1 MATQLKHTDFAYTSA
16 PGPRPSIRVAFI
28 AGEATTAV
36 HDAMAKLPA
45 DTREGTLEDLAW
57 DQRVAPALTWHQ
69 AVTALTAA
77 VTARD
82 EFHRDF
88 LIPHHDMMEAMR
100 ARGEDINA
108 TFSEH
113 QTIEEQFGELAMAV
127 VDATCALGL
136 VPAPGATEMAYK
148 VHALALD
155 EFHLNEGKVNKLVAA
170 LDRDA
175 QAILAN
181 ESPDDVE
188 LIKSMTCSLI
198 DTARDV
204 LSPAMYAA
212 FLCWGEAAS
221 HACSFYTSDDD
232 GDARCAATA
241 EARSLVSDVDAENVH
256 DLLFMTLL
264 TCIETADAPS
274 FGPFDRKYGEFD
286 VNGGELLSGLSRDLR
301 KFSPIPDMVNEL
313 SARAWDVS
321 KSRMAIATE
330 IGRAIT
336 SAFSFARGE
345 HIAGVS
351 LAEQGA

>member
-1 MATQLKHTDFAYTSA
+1 MATQLKSTDFAYTPA
-16 PGPRPSIRVAFI
+16 PTPRPNIRVAFI
-28 AGEATTAV
+28 AGEAITAV

-45 DTREGTLEDLAW
+45 DTRDGTLEDLVW
-57 DQRVAPALTWHQ
+57 DQGVAPALAWDQ

-82 EFHRDF
+82 EFHRDV
-88 LIPHHDMMEAMR
+88 LVPHHDMMESMR
-100 ARGEDINA
+100 ARGEDIDA
-108 TFSEH
+108 TFFEH
-113 QTIEEQFGELAMAV
+113 QKIEDQFGDLVTAV
-127 VDATCALGL
+127 VDATCTLGL

-155 EFHLNEGKVNKLVAA
+155 EFHLNERKVNGLVAA

-181 ESPDDVE
+181 EAPDDVG
-188 LIKSMTCSLI
+188 LIQSMTCSLI

-212 FLCWGEAAS
+212 FLRWGETAS
-221 HACSFYTSDDD
+221 HACSFYASDGD
-232 GDARCAATA
+232 GDARCAAAA
-241 EARSLVSDVDAENVH
+241 EARSLISDVNAENVH
-256 DLLFMTLL
+256 DLLFVTLL

-286 VNGGELLSGLSRDLR
+286 VNGSDLLAGLSRDLR
-301 KFSPIPDMVNEL
+301 KFSPIPEMVNEL

-321 KSRMAIATE
+321 KSRMAISTE

-345 HIAGVS
+345 HIGGVS

>member
-1 MATQLKHTDFAYTSA
+1 MATQLKHTDFAYSPA
-16 PGPRPSIRVAFI
+16 PTPRPNFHVAFI

-45 DTREGTLEDLAW
+45 DTRDSTLDGLVW
-57 DQRVAPALTWHQ
+57 DQGVVPTLTWDEAVKALT
-69 AVTALTAA
+69 VA

-82 EFHRDF
+82 EFHRDVI
-88 LIPHHDMMEAMR
+88 IPHNDMMEAMR
-100 ARGEDINA
+100 ARGEDIDA
-108 TFSEH
+108 TYSDHEK
-113 QTIEEQFGELAMAV
+113 IEEQYDDLVLAV
-127 VDATCALGL
+127 VDATCKLGML
-136 VPAPGATEMAYK
+136 PAHGASELAYK
-148 VHALALD
+148 IRALVSD
-155 EFHLNEGKVNKLVAA
+155 EFHLNEGKVNELVAA

-181 ESPDDVE
+181 KAPDDIE
-188 LIKSMTCSLI
+188 PIQNMTCSLI
-198 DTARDV
+198 DTARGV

-212 FLCWGEAAS
+212 FLYWGETAS
-221 HACSFYTSDDD
+221 HACSFYSSDDD
-232 GDARCAATA
+232 GDARCAAA
-241 EARSLVSDVDAENVH
+241 AKARSLVSDVDAENVH

-313 SARAWDVS
+313 SAQAWNLS
-321 KSRMAIATE
+321 KSRMAISTE

-345 HIAGVS
+345 NIAGVS
-351 LAEQGA
+351 LAEQGV